1 MNKRQWLSKAVIAA
15 VLFAVGL
22 SLPAQAGLGRG
33 RLSGTVHDEQG
44 NPVVGAVVWLEF
56 AKSGKRLEGETDGQ
70 GGWVFNG
77 IGSGKARITVLA
89 DGYQGVVLNALV
101 SQLQV
106 NRAVKVVLKPR
117 AAKPLLAALLEN
129 APAPAAAADKPGELD
144 LVTRSYSLKHVTPA
158 AVCHS
163 LNLYIYDR
171 SFEDGSPALTV
182 KLPRKDVAAFEA
194 ELRKLDVP
202 RRNILLRVFTV
213 IASREGRG
221 GAIENRDLKRVLEEV
236 SHLLNFK
243 SYTLDGASVVTVKEG
258 ARRGELLLASDTM
271 ASLRLQF
278 GQVALV
284 TGADGRR
291 AVRLSL
297 DLYQQQK
304 DGLHGKL
311 LETETEVAENGYL
324 VAGVSRLGGGGQS
337 LVLVVNAEIR

>member
-1 MNKRQWLSKAVIAA
+1 MSKNQWLRKVAVAA
-15 VLFAVGL
+15 VLFAIGL

-44 NPVVGAVVWLEF
+44 NPVAGAVIWLEF
-56 AKSGKRLEGETDGQ
+56 AKSGKRLEGATNGQ
-70 GGWVFNG
+70 GEWVFNG

-89 DGYQGVVLNALV
+89 EGYQGVVLNALV

-117 AAKPLLAALLEN
+117 SAKPLVAALLEDP
-129 APAPAAAADKPGELD
+129 PAPGAAADKPGDME

-158 AVCHS
+158 TVCHS
-163 LNLYIYDR
+163 LGLYLFDR

-202 RRNILLRVFTV
+202 KRSILLRVFTV
-213 IASREGRG
+213 VAAREGKG

-236 SHLLNFK
+236 SRLLNFK
-243 SYTLDGASVVTVKEG
+243 SYTLDGASAVTVKDG
-258 ARRGELLLASDTM
+258 TRYGELLLASDTM
-271 ASLRLQF
+271 ANLRLQF

-284 TGADGRR
+284 TGTDGRR

-297 DLYQQQK
+297 NLSQQQK
-304 DGLHGKL
+304 DGEGKL
-311 LETETEVAENGYL
+311 LGSETEVAENGYL

-337 LVLVVNAEIR
+337 LVLVINAEIK